1 MSLDIATTNFPN
13 GISSMGMPTFGVGG
27 ILPFTGRYVFVD
39 ATLGNDGNPGT
50 AQNPVSTLTQALTLC
65 GDGNKNDVIF
75 VTGTIS
81 LTATLTWS
89 LNKTHMIG
97 LTAPSNN
104 DRARLSASGTV
115 FTPMV
120 NVTGQGCVFMNI
132 GTFYGFAS
140 ATSQICWT
148 EAGGRNFYNN
158 CQFLGMG
165 NATAAAQTGGR
176 SLLVSGTTGEN
187 LFMNCQVGLDT
198 ITRSAANSSLE
209 FAGGVPRNTFI
220 GCRFPFMTSAAG
232 ALGIYASGAAA
243 IDRWQEFVNCRFI
256 NNIQS
261 TSTTMSALSTLSA
274 SAGGLLLFKDCTL
287 VGITEFGTDA
297 TTRNQCY
304 VDGGAPTAATTGI
317 AVVPT

>member
-1 MSLDIATTNFPN
+1 MLDIMTTNWPN
-13 GISSMGMPTFGVGG
+13 GISSFGMPTFGVGG
-27 ILPFTGRYVFVD
+27 ILPFAGRYVFVD

-50 AQNPVSTLTQALTLC
+50 ANNPVSTLTQALALC
-65 GDGNKNDVIF
+65 GTGNKNDVIF

-120 NVTGQGCVFMNI
+120 NVTGQGCVFLNI
-132 GTFYGFAS
+132 STFYGFDS
-140 ATSQICWT
+140 ATAQICWAD
-148 EAGGRNFYNN
+148 AGGRNYYEN
-158 CQFLGMG
+158 CNFLGMG
-165 NATAAAQTGGR
+165 HATAAAHVGGR
-176 SLLVSGTTGEN
+176 SLTISGSGEN
-187 LFMNCQVGLDT
+187 RFVNCQVGLDT
-198 ITRSAANSSLE
+198 ITRSAVNSSLE
-209 FAGGVPRNTFI
+209 FSGAVPRNTFI
-220 GCRFPFMTSAAG
+220 GCRFPFMTSDAG
-232 ALGIYASGAAA
+232 ALGIYASGSGA
-243 IDRWQEFVNCRFI
+243 IDRWQEFVGCRFI
-256 NNIQS
+256 NCIQS
-261 TSTTMSALSTLSA
+261 TSTTMSALTTLSA
-274 SAGGLLLFKDCTL
+274 SAGGLLLFDNCTL

-304 VDGGAPTAATTGI
+304 VDGGAPTAGTTGI